1 MQTDNIQP
9 DQRTWTLVATD
20 PGYIRIKSNALSG
33 SRWWCVAVT
42 TGGEPAEEVTGEKYL
57 GNELFECSGVIGEVY
72 IFTERSDDDFAIT
85 TGTFPGGESDT
96 TTTDRELVTTTYRV
110 AIDFDDSSVGDVV
123 TLVQI
128 LDVSGSVASTVTTV
142 WRNQTT
148 GVDFVSAP
156 SISNLELVGSLGLS
170 NAQLRATAVQIVEKD
185 DPFTI
190 QGRTPDNANDVVYDY
205 ADGTSETFFFTT
217 DGDLAGKGVR
227 E

>member
-9 DQRTWTLVATD
+9 DQKTWTLVATD
-20 PGYIRIKSNALSG
+20 PGYIRIKSNALSN

-42 TGGEPAEEVTGEKYL
+42 TGGEPEEEITGEKYL

-72 IFTERSDDDFAIT
+72 IFTERQDDEFAIT
-85 TGTFPGGESDT
+85 TGTFPGGEPAT
-96 TTTDRELVTTTYRV
+96 TADRELVTTTYRV
-110 AIDFDDSSVGDVV
+110 TNAFDDSSVGDVI

-128 LDVSGSVASTVTTV
+128 LDVSGSTASTVTTV

-148 GVDFVSAP
+148 GDDFVSAP
-156 SISNLELVGSLGLS
+156 SISDLELVGSLGLS

-190 QGRTPDNANDVVYDY
+190 QGRTPDNTKDVVYDY
-205 ADGTSETFFFTT
+205 DDGTSETFFFTT

-227 E
+227 A

>member
-1 MQTDNIQP
+1 MQTENIQP

-20 PGYIRIKSNALSG
+20 PGYIRVKSNALSN

-42 TGGEPAEEVTGEKYL
+42 TGGEPVEEVTGEKYL

-72 IFTERSDDDFAIT
+72 IFTDRQDDEFAVT
-85 TGTFPGGESDT
+85 VGTFPGGESAVT
-96 TTTDRELVTTTYRV
+96 ADRELVTTTYRV
-110 AIDFDDSSVGDVV
+110 NNDFDDSTVGDTI

-128 LDVSGSVASTVTTV
+128 LDVGGSEATTVTTI

-148 GVDFVSAP
+148 GVDLVAPP
-156 SISNLELVGSLGLS
+156 SISDLELVGSLGLS
-170 NAQLRATAVQIVEKD
+170 NAELRATAIQIVEKD

-190 QGRTPDNANDVVYDY
+190 QDRTPDNSKDVVYNY

-227 E
+227 A

>member
-1 MQTDNIQP
+1 MQTENIRP
-9 DQRTWTLVATD
+9 EKNTWTLVATN
-20 PGYIRIKSNALSG
+20 PGYIRVKSNALSD

-42 TGGEPAEEVTGEKYL
+42 NGGEPEEGVVGEKYL
-57 GNELFECSGVIGEVY
+57 GHEFAEYNEVIGEVY
-72 IFTERSDDDFAIT
+72 VITKRDDDDFAIT
-85 TGTFPGGESDT
+85 TGVSPSADDPVPV
-96 TTTDRELVTTTYRV
+96 DRELVTTTYRV
-110 AIDFDDSSVGDVV
+110 TNDFDDSSIGDVV

-128 LDVSGSVASTVTTV
+128 LDVSGTEATTITTI

-148 GVDFVSAP
+148 GTDLTSTP

-170 NAQLRATAVQIVEKD
+170 NAELRATAVQITEKD

-217 DGDLAGKGVR
+217 DGDLAGKGAR